1 MIEVVSEMKYYED
14 PAPADTPTNEAD
26 FETQGKA
33 LIAAVDALTPTW
45 AQTRA
50 GDSDGGVVKDFGRWF
65 SELQDKLTASVQ
77 WSDAHEAAHKLL
89 YRYAM
94 WKMETQWG
102 MSPVP
107 ANIEYLCR
115 FLGKAEDNQPPIS
128 RINGQVRMHGGVLMT
143 ESSAFFGAPGAA
155 AWCAPA
161 SSIPIQSVLRKY
173 KIILMDGG
181 DPQGAWAK
189 KLNITVSGEALDA
202 YTLTPGDYLQMVGHG
217 GPLSG
222 HIATAMKAE
231 PATGPAQT
239 IWYVSGNAGRFGGGA
254 IRIDSVTRE
263 KPPEGYSYRRVS
275 GLGNDRNNLGGDI
288 KKRQANIDSL
298 RSQGHWNPT
307 QHNDVQDANAAA
319 EAHRKEVQKKIDA
332 DTAGIAADK
341 AQIARDD
348 QSLIDEAAKVN
359 PGESAATAEAA
370 EKMLKPKTPGTIWL
384 TYVATTGKM
393 DLNSL
398 KPSTDPSM
406 ASWMK
411 KWRGSATR

>member
-1 MIEVVSEMKYYED
+1 
-14 PAPADTPTNEAD
+14 
-26 FETQGKA
+26 
-33 LIAAVDALTPTW
+33 
-45 AQTRA
+45 
-50 GDSDGGVVKDFGRWF
+50 
-65 SELQDKLTASVQ
+65 
-77 WSDAHEAAHKLL
+77 
-89 YRYAM
+89 
-94 WKMETQWG
+94 
-102 MSPVP
+102 
-107 ANIEYLCR
+107 
-115 FLGKAEDNQPPIS
+115 
-128 RINGQVRMHGGVLMT
+128 
-143 ESSAFFGAPGAA
+143 
-155 AWCAPA
+155 
-161 SSIPIQSVLRKY
+161 
-173 KIILMDGG
+173 MDGG

-189 KLNITVSGEALDA
+189 KLKINVSGDDLDA
-202 YTLTPGDYLQMVGHG
+202 YTLTPGDYLQLVGHG

-222 HIATAMKAE
+222 HIATAMKAD

-288 KKRQANIDSL
+288 KKRQASVDSL

-307 QHNDVQDANAAA
+307 QHDDVQDANKAA
-319 EAHRKEVQKKIDA
+319 EAHRREVQGKIDA
-332 DTAGIAADK
+332 DNAAIAAAK

-359 PGESAATAEAA
+359 PGESASTADAA

-398 KPSTDPSM
+398 KPSSDPSM

-411 KWRGSATR
+411 QWRASATR

>member
-1 MIEVVSEMKYYED
+1 MKYYED

-26 FETQGKA
+26 FETKGKA
-33 LIAAVDALTPTW
+33 AIAAVDALTPTW

-50 GDSDGGVVKDFGRWF
+50 GDSDGGAVKDFAPWF
-65 SELQDKLTASVQ
+65 SDLQDKLSASVQ

-89 YRYAM
+89 YRYAV
-94 WKMETQWG
+94 WKVGTQWG
-102 MSPVP
+102 MNPIP
-107 ANIEYLCR
+107 ANIEYLFR

-128 RINGQVRMHGGVLMT
+128 RMNGQIRMHGGVLMT
-143 ESSAFFGAPGAA
+143 ESSAFFGSPGAA

-161 SSIPIQSVLRKY
+161 SSIPIQAVLRKL
-173 KIILMDGG
+173 KIALMDGG

-189 KLNITVSGEALDA
+189 RANIVVAGDDLDA
-202 YTLTPGDYLQMVGHG
+202 VAITPGDYLQMVGHG

-222 HIATAMKAE
+222 HIATAMRVD

-263 KPPEGYSYRRVS
+263 RPPAGYSYRRVS

-288 KKRQANIDSL
+288 KKREANVEKL
-298 RSQGHWNPT
+298 RSQGHWDGS
-307 QHNDVQDANAAA
+307 QVNDVTDGNNAA
-319 EAHRKEVQKKIDA
+319 EARRLEVQRKIDA
-332 DTAGIAADK
+332 DNAAIAADR

-348 QSLIDEAAKVN
+348 QSLIDEAAKAR
-359 PGESAATAEAA
+359 PGESASTADAA

-398 KPSTDPSM
+398 KPSADPSM
-406 ASWMK
+406 AAWMK
-411 KWRGSATR
+411 RWRASATR